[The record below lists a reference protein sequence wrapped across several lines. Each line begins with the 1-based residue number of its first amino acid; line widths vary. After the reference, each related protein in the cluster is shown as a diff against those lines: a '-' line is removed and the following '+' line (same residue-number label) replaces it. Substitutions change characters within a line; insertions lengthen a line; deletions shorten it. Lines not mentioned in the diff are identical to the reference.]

1 MSQGKPKGSGE
12 ERRKFMRL
20 NVGISTTYEV
30 LPSGAPASS
39 TAKNISASGV
49 MLSVTRAHEPGTRL
63 RVQVPLPGR
72 ETPVSFVGEG
82 RWCREQSLEERKLP
96 VPLLNIGVEFVEISE
111 TDVQAIAEF
120 VEQQL
125 KLRAP
130 GPSVPGQGGKIGS

>member
-30 LPSGAPASS
+30 LPSGPPASS

-49 MLSVTRAHEPGTRL
+49 MLSVTRAYEPGTRL

-72 ETPVSFVGEG
+72 ETPVSFVGEV

-130 GPSVPGQGGKIGS
+130 SSNSPKTG